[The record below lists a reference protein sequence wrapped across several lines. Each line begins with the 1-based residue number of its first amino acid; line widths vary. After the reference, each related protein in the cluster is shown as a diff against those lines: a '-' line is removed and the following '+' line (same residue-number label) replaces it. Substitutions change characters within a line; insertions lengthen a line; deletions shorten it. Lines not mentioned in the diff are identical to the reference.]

1 MKKSSLFI
9 GFLLSL
15 IGLLLLII
23 PRQCVQAIVILLG
36 IEAVANGIYSLM
48 YTRKLIP
55 DSSFQYTV
63 ICRGMLSIVIG
74 LLAFFLPLKFAQAMW
89 NIMLFVLAIYLIIG
103 ALLQMY
109 ATGKLRETGVDRKQ
123 FIIES
128 IISICAAIVMFIIGA
143 KSGIVFVRIVGTVVL
158 LCGLTYLFFLWRTRP
173 LVQEPVEVV
182 DDISGTIEKSN
193 E

>member
-55 DSSFQYTV
+55 DSSFQYT
-63 ICRGMLSIVIG
+63 L
-74 LLAFFLPLKFAQAMW
+74 
-89 NIMLFVLAIYLIIG
+89 
-103 ALLQMY
+103 Y
-109 ATGKLRETGVDRKQ
+109 AAECSV
-123 FIIES
+123 S
-128 IISICAAIVMFIIGA
+128 
-143 KSGIVFVRIVGTVVL
+143 
-158 LCGLTYLFFLWRTRP
+158 
-173 LVQEPVEVV
+173 
-182 DDISGTIEKSN
+182 
-193 E
+193 